1 MGGKFYCAVCIGK
14 CVSLLT
20 DVATIR
26 PCHVPSLPFLLN
38 AFKKDTNDTNHIKD
52 MIRLKHSDQ
61 VGLKTKSNEREN
73 YLVSECETART

>member
-1 MGGKFYCAVCIGK
+1 MGGKFYCAVCIGNK
-14 CVSLLT
+14 TSLLT

-26 PCHVPSLPFLLN
+26 SCHMPLLPFLLN
-38 AFKKDTNDTNHIKD
+38 AFKKDTNHIYN

-73 YLVSECETART
+73 YLVSEWKTART